1 MINKASQED
10 RARSCQG
17 IEELLG
23 IAERA
28 SVLDRNNQ
36 NRAIPTPRFARK
48 FSTWN
53 PPSHAGFYLKIVR
66 SVAQESKFRV
76 AFDKFFPCRKT
87 NFRTEVC
94 SCSGYPTTAMV
105 AKSLDDLMK
114 SQSIGGYV
122 FPMFEMLDAKIAT
135 ALKRIISNQYFRR
148 SINVE

>member
-23 IAERA
+23 ICCRL
-28 SVLDRNNQ
+28 SYDRVVVD
-36 NRAIPTPRFARK
+36 PRSR
-48 FSTWN
+48 
-53 PPSHAGFYLKIVR
+53 G
-66 SVAQESKFRV
+66 
-76 AFDKFFPCRKT
+76 
-87 NFRTEVC
+87 
-94 SCSGYPTTAMV
+94 G
-105 AKSLDDLMK
+105 AKSLDDHMK

-122 FPMFEMLDAKIAT
+122 FPMFQMLDAKIAT